1 MRYHAERGND
11 KKNTPLISCWIAIA
25 SNMPNCSP
33 SPPAAT
39 ATPTRRLW
47 PCVIMRLCLGGRSC
61 MGGWLGEIELMVRVF
76 LSVWHYRQYRL
87 LTDNYLVIFLI
98 QKMAD

>member
-1 MRYHAERGND
+1 
-11 KKNTPLISCWIAIA
+11 
-25 SNMPNCSP
+25 
-33 SPPAAT
+33 
-39 ATPTRRLW
+39 
-47 PCVIMRLCLGGRSC
+47 VIMRLCLGGRSC